1 MRGVW
6 GRRPPGAGQGPATL
20 GLGELGRSSSSLAG
34 EDGRKQWL
42 LAPLGTHPTPSQRWR
57 GRFGGAASG
66 AARMQPHGRDS
77 RRGPWLRCFLPGG
90 FSGRNLIPSGKKFAW
105 LALGQQLS
113 PSRLP
118 WLAPSRK
125 TLPGPGLL
133 HSHLDV
139 VIRCSWSLDF
149 CQGNG
154 VADLAG
160 RIKILHLENL
170 GCLHWPLD
178 YWAE

>member
-1 MRGVW
+1 
-6 GRRPPGAGQGPATL
+6 
-20 GLGELGRSSSSLAG
+20 
-34 EDGRKQWL
+34 
-42 LAPLGTHPTPSQRWR
+42 
-57 GRFGGAASG
+57 
-66 AARMQPHGRDS
+66 MQPHGRDS

-160 RIKILHLENL
+160 RIKILHLDVSTGPWTTGQNDAVSL
-170 GCLHWPLD
+170 GRSAGCWPERGGSRRAEGAD
-178 YWAE
+178 YEEREVGEKEEEEERCPRT